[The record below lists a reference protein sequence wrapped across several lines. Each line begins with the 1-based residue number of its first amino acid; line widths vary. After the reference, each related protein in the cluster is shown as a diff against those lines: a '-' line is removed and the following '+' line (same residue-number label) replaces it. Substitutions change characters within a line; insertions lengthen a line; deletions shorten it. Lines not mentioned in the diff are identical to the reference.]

1 MHDECVADRDRLQ
14 RSRSA
19 ACVTECQLVHMYVVQ
34 TPFQLLCCVMG
45 RNRRGNGWRVN
56 LKSDLYVRYVVYT
69 YVYLRAEAIVALP
82 SGLGLVLCLSP
93 KRQVSGRY
101 SGAFTAPRTSS
112 TKNAAATAEKKHFF
126 LRRPN
131 PTRRGI
137 ALTTQTTKALRTTQG
152 TYVLIVMAD
161 TTQ

>member
-1 MHDECVADRDRLQ
+1 MPASPH
-14 RSRSA
+14 
-19 ACVTECQLVHMYVVQ
+19 VQ

-45 RNRRGNGWRVN
+45 RNRRGDGWRVN
-56 LKSDLYVRYVVYT
+56 LDSDLYVRHVVYT
-69 YVYLRAEAIVALP
+69 YVYLWAEAIVALP

-101 SGAFTAPRTSS
+101 SGSFTAPRTSS
-112 TKNAAATAEKKHFF
+112 TKNAAATAKKKHFL
-126 LRRPN
+126 LRRPH

-152 TYVLIVMAD
+152 TCVRTYSLGRYHTMTRRKLQLV
-161 TTQ
+161 TQCK